1 MTNLDGKSLTEV
13 GLKRTLAGK
22 VLDVATIVDDLTSG
36 TSLNELFAGQLGETP
51 VLRDNDLLLTREL
64 VLAASESFHDGG
76 LVVVLGAD
84 REDDLTNVDTGNETV
99 GLTESTTHTSLKST
113 RKIISK
119 SNSFFFETSYYKSLP
134 ISTSTRQHLVDTG
147 DMVRVDTDTH
157 VEGVLTAGLGHVLV
171 STDTTSFKSFSGK
184 LFVLVGDEMN
194 AEREVIDS
202 SLLTTKI
209 VDSQLG
215 VGDTT
220 AESALGVGLVLAV
233 TVATSGTAT
242 HFPTNYNRIKFSEL
256 Q

>member
-22 VLDVATIVDDLTSG
+22 VLDVATVVDDLASG

-51 VLRDNDLLLTREL
+51 VLGDNDLLLTREL
-64 VLAASESFHDGG
+64 VLAASESLHNGS

-84 REDDLTNVDTGNETV
+84 REDNLTNVDTGNETV
-99 GLTESTTHTSLKST
+99 GLTEGTTHTGLKS
-113 RKIISK
+113 
-119 SNSFFFETSYYKSLP
+119 
-134 ISTSTRQHLVDTG
+134 ISTSARQHLVDTG
-147 DMVRVDTDTH
+147 DVVGVDTDTH